1 MKQSRRTT
9 IVIETERLL
18 VVRSQGGTLQ
28 RSSEQW
34 CEHCGSL
41 VTMIGLEMAAI
52 VSATSEREI
61 ARRVEDGGLHFAES
75 SQGVLLICL
84 PSLWPEKNGDT
95 TKGEWS

>member
-1 MKQSRRTT
+1 MRQSRRTT

-18 VVRSQGGTLQ
+18 VVRSQGGN
-28 RSSEQW
+28 SELW

-41 VTMIGLEMAAI
+41 VTMIGLETAAI

-75 SQGVLLICL
+75 SRGVLLICL
-84 PSLWPEKNGDT
+84 PSLWPEKNRDT
-95 TKGEWS
+95 TKGESS